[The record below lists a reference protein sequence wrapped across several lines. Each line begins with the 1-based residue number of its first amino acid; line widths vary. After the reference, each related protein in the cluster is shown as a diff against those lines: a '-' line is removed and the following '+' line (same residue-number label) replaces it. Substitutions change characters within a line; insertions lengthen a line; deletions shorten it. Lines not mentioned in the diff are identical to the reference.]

1 MTRML
6 AIANLRLELSKI
18 RESNM
23 TKEEKTKQSRDHV
36 NAFYLQAVELWPHKN
51 EDELRTL
58 LQQALPR
65 GVEFISTRQEAH
77 DGNGFCVE
85 WTKIEELCAVLG
97 INFDERNIATASW
110 RFKTVMKQCGLKV
123 YSLDPKKVYCYHEFI
138 RPGDDGQRLAKLLTL
153 DAKSSIKDMELY
165 APVPQ
170 DIVEDKGD
178 EAKCE
183 LNTCTSRSQLTRTAE
198 FFD

>member
-1 MTRML
+1 MARL
-6 AIANLRLELSKI
+6 QAIANLHLELSKI
-18 RESNM
+18 KESNL

-51 EDELRTL
+51 EEELRTL
-58 LQQALPR
+58 LRRALPTR
-65 GVEFISTRQEAH
+65 VEFISTRQEAH

-85 WTKIEELCAVLG
+85 KTKIDELCAVL
-97 INFDERNIATASW
+97 FDERKITSASKQ
-110 RFKTVMKQCGLKV
+110 FKIVMKQCGLKV
-123 YSLDPKKVYCYHEFI
+123 YSLDPNKVYCYHEFI
-138 RPGDDGQRLAKLLTL
+138 RPGDDGQRLAKLLTH
-153 DAKSSIKDMELY
+153 AARPSIKDMELY